1 MKTSSDLLT
10 VLSKHIGKKRGITVK
25 VLAEQL
31 DCTHRAVRYLVTE
44 LRDDGVAVCG
54 HPGTGYF
61 IAETS
66 EELEETCQFLR
77 SRAMHSLHLEAQ
89 LRKMPLPDLIGQMH
103 LRT

>member
-1 MKTSSDLLT
+1 MKTCNDLLT
-10 VLSKHIGKKRGITVK
+10 VLSGHIGKERGISVK
-25 VLAEQL
+25 MLAELL
-31 DCTHRAVRYLVTE
+31 DCPQRAVRYLVTE

-54 HPGTGYF
+54 HPATGYF

-66 EELEETCQFLR
+66 QELEETCQFLR

-103 LRT
+103 FRT

>member
-1 MKTSSDLLT
+1 MKTCNDLLS
-10 VLSKHIGKKRGITVK
+10 VLSGHIGKERGISVK

-31 DCTHRAVRYLVTE
+31 DCPQRAVRYLVTE

-54 HPGTGYF
+54 HPGAGYF
-61 IAETS
+61 IAANA

-89 LRKMPLPDLIGQMH
+89 LRKMPLADLVGQMH